1 MFKRCVVPNKL
12 TNRLGHRS
20 SKPLV
25 TSRRNQR
32 TKLSSRTVQRLML
45 FLHTRDA
52 VRIPASN
59 NGTARR
65 EAVIKNF
72 LHCKSTSRPFLTATP
87 HATITASTAN
97 KKGKPHKTLNKLISM
112 FGVNNPKPWL
122 LVFSGNSHKHGLVA
136 GILCEQYKVRMKYGK
151 TFILIPYPCS

>member
-1 MFKRCVVPNKL
+1 MGMFKRSVVPNKL
-12 TNRLGHRS
+12 INRLGHRS

-25 TSRRNQR
+25 KSHRNQR
-32 TKLSSRTVQRLML
+32 TKLSSRTVQRFTL

-52 VRIPASN
+52 VRFPASN

-65 EAVIKNF
+65 KLPSKTSYVEIYIKT
-72 LHCKSTSRPFLTATP
+72 LSHRHP

-122 LVFSGNSHKHGLVA
+122 LVFSGNCHKDGWVA
-136 GILCEQYKVRMKYGK
+136 GILCEQYKVLMKYGK
-151 TFILIPYPCS
+151 T